1 MPDGTRGAQ
10 DPRTPRGPQLT
21 RRRLIGGAAAGAAA
35 AASLALPPNVR
46 KALASASQ
54 PGGQGSL
61 RDIEHVVLLMQE
73 NRSFDHYFGTFSG
86 VRGFAD
92 PTAIKLPNGN
102 SVFYQP
108 DPANPDG
115 YLLPYHLDS
124 LTTAAQAI
132 PSTSH
137 AWAVQHQ
144 CWNGGLMD
152 DWVPTHIASDGANV
166 GPYTMGYFEDADIPF
181 QRALASAFTICDNYH
196 CAVLGPTH
204 PNRYM
209 WMTGTIDPDGQYGGP
224 ALDNNVTNGTYF
236 WTTYAENLTDAG
248 VSWRCYQESD
258 NYGTNVL
265 EYFKQFQ
272 QAPTSSPLYQNAMV
286 SYPAG
291 QFEYDAINDNLPTVS
306 WIFPTSTQSEH
317 PAYLPA
323 AGAAFVASKI
333 DAIAANP
340 EVWAKTVFL
349 LVYDEN
355 DGLFDHVV
363 PPTPPAGTPDE
374 FVTLT
379 SPGGTP
385 GDGLPVGLGFRVPLT
400 IVSPWTAGGW
410 VCSDVFDHTSHLQFL
425 EAVTGVE
432 APNISAWRR
441 QTVGDL
447 TSAFRFWQPPAQA
460 PVLPDTSGPLTLATY
475 EVEEFQLPPFPGASQ
490 TPPVQQPGHR
500 PHTR

>member
-1 MPDGTRGAQ
+1 MPDETRGAQ

-21 RRRLIGGAAAGAAA
+21 RRRLIGGAAVGAAA

-46 KALASASQ
+46 KALASAQQ
-54 PGGQGSL
+54 PGRNASL
-61 RDIEHVVLLMQE
+61 RDIEHVVLMMQE

-108 DPANPDG
+108 DPTNPDG
-115 YLLPYHLDS
+115 YLLPYHLDT

-137 AWAVQHQ
+137 AWQVQHQ
-144 CWNGGLMD
+144 AWNNGLMD

-166 GPYTMGYFEDADIPF
+166 GPYIMGYYEEADIPF
-181 QRALASAFTICDNYH
+181 QRALAAAFTICDNYH
-196 CAVLGPTH
+196 CSVLGPTH
-204 PNRYM
+204 PNRYL
-209 WMTGTIDPDGQYGGP
+209 WMTGTLDPDGAAGGP

-236 WTTYAENLTDAG
+236 WRTYAENLTDAG
-248 VSWRCYQESD
+248 VTWRCYQESD

-286 SYPAG
+286 AYPAG
-291 QFEYDAINDNLPTVS
+291 KFEYDAINDNLPTVS

-340 EVWAKTVFL
+340 DVWAKTVFL

-374 FVTLT
+374 FVSLT

-385 GDGLPVGLGFRVPLT
+385 GGGLPVGLGFRVPLT

-410 VCSDVFDHTSHLQFL
+410 VCSDVFDHTSHLAFL

-432 APNISAWRR
+432 VPNVSAWRR

-447 TSAFRFWQPPAQA
+447 TSAFRFYQPPAQP
-460 PVLPDTSGPLTLATY
+460 PVLPDTSGPLTLAEY

-490 TPPVQQPGHR
+490 TPPVQQPGKR
-500 PHTR
+500 PHTH

>member
-1 MPDGTRGAQ
+1 LPEEARRAQ
-10 DPRTPRGPQLT
+10 DPATPRGPVLT
-21 RRRLIGGAAAGAAA
+21 RRRLIGGAAVAAA
-35 AASLALPPNVR
+35 AASLALPPNLR
-46 KALASASQ
+46 KELASTQQ
-54 PGGQGSL
+54 PVRNGTL

-92 PTAIKLPNGN
+92 PAAIKLPSGN
-102 SVFYQP
+102 SVFHQP

-124 LTTAAQAI
+124 LTTAAQAM
-132 PSTSH
+132 PSMNH
-137 AWAVQHQ
+137 AWHVQHRA
-144 CWNGGLMD
+144 WNNGLMD
-152 DWVPTHIASDGANV
+152 DWVPTHIASDGSNV
-166 GPYTMGYFEDADIPF
+166 GPFTMGYFEETDIPF
-181 QRALASAFTICDNYH
+181 QRALAAAFTICDNYH
-196 CAVLGPTH
+196 CSVLGPTH

-209 WMTGTIDPDGQYGGP
+209 WMTGSIDPDGRYGGP
-224 ALDNNVTNGTYF
+224 ALDHNVTNGTYF
-236 WTTYAENLTDAG
+236 WRTYAENLTEAG
-248 VSWRCYQESD
+248 VSWRCYQEPD

-265 EYFKQFQ
+265 EYMKQYQ
-272 QAPTSSPLYQNAMV
+272 QAPTSSPLYQNAMIA
-286 SYPAG
+286 YPAG
-291 QFEYDAINDNLPTVS
+291 KFEHDAVNDNLPTVS

-363 PPTPPAGTPDE
+363 PPTPPAGTAGE

-410 VCSDVFDHTSHLQFL
+410 VCSDVFDHTSHLLFL

-432 APNISAWRR
+432 VPNVSAWRR
-441 QTVGDL
+441 RTVGNL
-447 TSAFRFWQPPAQA
+447 TSAFRFHQPRAEPPA
-460 PVLPDTSGPLTLATY
+460 LPGTSGPLAAAKHV
-475 EVEEFQLPPFPGASQ
+475 VERFQLPAFPGASQ
-490 TPPVQQPGHR
+490 TPPVQQPGRR